1 VELAIALQ
9 QLPELYARA
18 LRLKDRGLS
27 EEEIAEQL
35 DIPLETVAPCLRVAE
50 LKLARLLETEAS
62 VAAID

>member
-1 VELAIALQ
+1 MELPLALQ

-27 EEEIAEQL
+27 EAEIAAEL
-35 DIPLETVAPCLRVAE
+35 DIPVETVAPCLRVAE
-50 LKLARLLETEAS
+50 LKLARLLETQVS